1 MKSVDAQSESIWQGY
16 VAAIASLLIGLL
28 LLVSLFAM
36 AIGLIG
42 GLQESYRKTVQAAGF
57 KDANAVNDFF
67 RDLKTPGT
75 DSQAADLPNDGKVD
89 GKVDVKA
96 ALEIYSNT
104 PGSEQKRLQAQLAEL
119 KLDRIKLDALNLD
132 KRDPGKPLSASELA
146 KINFDAINWGQLS
159 TEEINLLKPFVAQF
173 ALNTWKTNQE
183 KVKTPPPKKEIPPAA
198 TATDDMAKLLRLVFL
213 EESTQITPNQ
223 AQQLVAWA
231 KEWRRRGSTIQIT
244 SVWPGTSDPLVGRTI
259 YLRMAN
265 LRETLVQAGI
275 EGSAIAVNLERDPA
289 TDDPKD
295 IRVFIRELSK

>member
-1 MKSVDAQSESIWQGY
+1 MTSVDAQSESIWQGY

-42 GLQESYRKTVQAAGF
+42 GLHESYRKAVQEAGF
-57 KDANAVNDFF
+57 KDANDVNDYFQ
-67 RDLKTPGT
+67 DLKPSNTNSKAT
-75 DSQAADLPNDGKVD
+75 DLPNDGKVD

-96 ALEIYSNT
+96 ALDTYRNT
-104 PGSEQKRLQAQLAEL
+104 SSSEQKRLQAQLAKL
-119 KLDRIKLDALNLD
+119 KLDRIKFDALNLD

-146 KINFDAINWGQLS
+146 KINFDGIDWGQLS
-159 TEEINLLKPFVAQF
+159 AEEINLLKPFVAQF

-183 KVKTPPPKKEIPPAA
+183 KAKKPAPKDVP
-198 TATDDMAKLLRLVFL
+198 TAVASTGDIAKLLRLVFL

-223 AQQLVAWA
+223 TQQLVAWA
-231 KEWRRRGSTIQIT
+231 KEWRRRGSSIQIT
-244 SVWPGTSDPLVGRTI
+244 SLWSGIGDPLVGRSI

-275 EGSAIAVNLERDPA
+275 EGSAIAVNLDRDPA

-295 IRVFIRELSK
+295 IRVFIREISK